1 VTDRRA
7 GRRLAATIA
16 SIAALL
22 ALPGC
27 LTTHSAPN
35 PSFPISRDE
44 AESDFRRMA
53 ALPVR
58 LDRPLIVISGIGDP
72 AISGT
77 AILRRIEPVV
87 DGRVIGI
94 DFFSEATF
102 DGARQ
107 KLLREAAAQLA
118 TDLDHLPEVDVIA
131 FSMGG
136 LVARD
141 AAIPDRAG
149 RRLPIAR
156 LFTICTPHEGARLAA
171 IPIGTP
177 QSDDMTPTSD
187 FILRIRAAR
196 REYDLIC
203 YCRLD
208 DVTVGEEFCAPEG
221 TPLWWVPTPIGEWA
235 HMQAF
240 FDPRIVV
247 DIARRIRGETPFS
260 TLPAAPLPH

>member
-1 VTDRRA
+1 M
-7 GRRLAATIA
+7 GRRLAVAIA
-16 SIAALL
+16 SGPALL
-22 ALPGC
+22 ALSGC
-27 LTTHSAPN
+27 LTTPHEPN
-35 PSFPISRDE
+35 PSFNVTREE
-44 AESDFRRMA
+44 AEADFRRMA
-53 ALPVR
+53 AIPVR

-77 AILRRIEPVV
+77 AIVKRMEPVV
-87 DGRVIGI
+87 DGTVIAV

-107 KLLREAAAQLA
+107 RLLREVAMQLG
-118 TDLDHLPEVDVIA
+118 TDLDHLPEVDVVA

-141 AAIPDRAG
+141 AALADRAG

-187 FILRIRAAR
+187 FILRLRSGPR
-196 REYDLIC
+196 DYDLIC

-221 TPLWWVPTPIGEWA
+221 TPLWWVPTPFGEWG

-240 FDPRIVV
+240 FDSRIVV
-247 DIARRIRGETPFS
+247 DIARRLRGEPPFS

>member
-1 VTDRRA
+1 MTD
-7 GRRLAATIA
+7 RRLAAAIA
-16 SIAALL
+16 FLVGSLLL
-22 ALPGC
+22 AGC
-27 LTTHSAPN
+27 VTTPHGPN
-35 PSFPISRDE
+35 PSFSVSRAE
-44 AESDFRRMA
+44 AEEDFRRMS

-58 LDRPLIVISGIGDP
+58 LDRPLVVVSGVGDP

-77 AILRRIEPVV
+77 AILKRIEPVV
-87 DGRVIGI
+87 EGTVIGI

-102 DGARQ
+102 GGARQ
-107 KLLREAAAQLA
+107 KLLREVATRLG

-141 AAIPDRAG
+141 AAIPDRAD
-149 RRLPIAR
+149 RRLSIAR

-187 FILRIRAAR
+187 FIMRLRASR
-196 REYDLIC
+196 RDYDLIC

-221 TPLWWVPTPIGEWA
+221 TPLWWVPTPFGEWG

-240 FDPRIVV
+240 FDARIVV

-260 TLPAAPLPH
+260 TLPATPLPH